1 MLDFVN
7 ACDSTVVPVDNE
19 SRKQTV
25 VVVLEVVEDVCLAL
39 RFKFRLK
46 DKYNSRR
53 RNLCERLFQE
63 TNR

>member
-1 MLDFVN
+1 MGCVTT
-7 ACDSTVVPVDNE
+7 CDSTVVPVDSE

-25 VVVLEVVEDVCLAL
+25 IVALEVVEDACLAL